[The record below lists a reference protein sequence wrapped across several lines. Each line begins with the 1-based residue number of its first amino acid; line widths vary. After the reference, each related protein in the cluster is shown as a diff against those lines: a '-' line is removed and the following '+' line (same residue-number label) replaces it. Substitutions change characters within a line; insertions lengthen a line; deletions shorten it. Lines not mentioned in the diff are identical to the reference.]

1 MADVIFLGM
10 SVAFFAATVGIAYLF
25 ERLRETR

>member
-1 MADVIFLGM
+1 MADIIFLGL

-25 ERLRETR
+25 ERLRETK

>member
-25 ERLRETR
+25 ERLREAR